1 MLPVQTLIF
10 DLQTRTAEFGKALRM
25 IGRALPRRRREEAV
39 LSHDGEML
47 HVELGGGTITVPAA
61 GCCDAQVR
69 VSGAA
74 LLRFPR
80 VLPRDSVLRLR
91 AIDYRLWLGP
101 CSLPYSIQ
109 PAWSKLV
116 DLPAG
121 MTTED
126 ALRALMA
133 EDFEDIEASGLAPFI
148 RANQKKLLR
157 VIEAEMK
164 EQGLLDFDEPGK
176 VSDRW

>member
-1 MLPVQTLIF
+1 MLPTQTLIF
-10 DLQTRTAEFGKALRM
+10 DLQTRTAEFGKALRR

-47 HVELGGGTITVPAA
+47 HVELGGGTIAVPAA

-80 VLPRDSVLRLR
+80 VLPRDRVLRLR
-91 AIDYRLWLGP
+91 AVDFRLWLGP
-101 CSLPYSIQ
+101 CSLPCAIQ

-126 ALRALMA
+126 ALRALME
-133 EDFEDIEASGLAPFI
+133 EDFEDILASGLAPYI
-148 RANQKKLLR
+148 QANKKTLVRILG
-157 VIEAEMK
+157 EM
-164 EQGLLDFDEPGK
+164 EERGLPDFDDPG
-176 VSDRW
+176 SGSQRW